1 LRMKEMVTTLKVD
14 TIGRVMIPKHIRE
27 ALGISPGDLV
37 RVTVGKEDVQVVGE
51 QEKPREAS
59 MLT

>member
-1 LRMKEMVTTLKVD
+1 MKEMVTTLKVD

-37 RVTVGKEDVQVVGE
+37 RVTVGKEVVQVVGE
-51 QEKPREAS
+51 QENPCEAS
-59 MLT
+59 MPA

>member
-1 LRMKEMVTTLKVD
+1 
-14 TIGRVMIPKHIRE
+14 MIPKHIRE

>member
-1 LRMKEMVTTLKVD
+1 MKEMVTTLKVD